1 MKENFPVL
9 VKEIHMQVQEVQ
21 RIPKKLAPR
30 RNTPRNIIIK
40 LLKTKYKKRIL
51 KAEREKETV
60 SYQEFPQDSQLIS
73 QKRPWRQEGAGKKY
87 SKS

>member
-1 MKENFPVL
+1 MITSP
-9 VKEIHMQVQEVQ
+9 EI
-21 RIPKKLAPR
+21 
-30 RNTPRNIIIK
+30 
-40 LLKTKYKKRIL
+40 KYKERIL

-87 SKS
+87 SKSWKARACIQNYSIQQSYHLEWKGI

>member
-51 KAEREKETV
+51 KAEREKERVT
-60 SYQEFPQDSQLIS
+60 YKKFP
-73 QKRPWRQEGAGKKY
+73 
-87 SKS
+87 

>member
-1 MKENFPVL
+1 MKENFPGL

-51 KAEREKETV
+51 KAEREKERVT
-60 SYQEFPQDSQLIS
+60 YKEFS
-73 QKRPWRQEGAGKKY
+73 
-87 SKS
+87 